1 MRIKPD
7 RRLLLGIAAAV
18 VVGCAAIAAY
28 VLRGPAATAAIP
40 GMVRQT
46 EIRVAPEITGRLA
59 SLAVAPRQHVRKG
72 DVLALLDNPELTASV
87 GEAKAA
93 AASAKADRDRIY
105 AGVREEEV
113 AIAAESVKTAEANL
127 VLAEQ
132 QNVRK
137 AALSAKS
144 FASRQE
150 LDESL
155 ASLAKAR
162 ADLDLKRA
170 QYAAA
175 NAGPTAEERAL
186 ADAKVALAEATVADL
201 QAKLDKT
208 TLVAPVDGVVG
219 IQVAEIGEI
228 MSPGKPVMA
237 LEVDGGRWFVFTLRE
252 DFMTGIAVGKTI
264 ALTTD
269 DGRRIEARV
278 SELRPLGEFATW
290 RAARAVGDHDLNGF
304 QLRLDSVSGTDG
316 LQPGMTV
323 WLPRSS

>member
-28 VLRGPAATAAIP
+28 VLRGPAVTAAIP

-59 SLAVAPRQHVRKG
+59 SLAVAPGQHVRKG
-72 DVLALLDNPELTASV
+72 DVLARLDNPELTASV

-93 AASAKADRDRIY
+93 AASAKADKDRIY

-186 ADAKVALAEATVADL
+186 ADAKVALTEATVADL

-208 TLVAPVDGVVG
+208 TLAAPVDGVVG

-323 WLPRSS
+323 WLPGSS